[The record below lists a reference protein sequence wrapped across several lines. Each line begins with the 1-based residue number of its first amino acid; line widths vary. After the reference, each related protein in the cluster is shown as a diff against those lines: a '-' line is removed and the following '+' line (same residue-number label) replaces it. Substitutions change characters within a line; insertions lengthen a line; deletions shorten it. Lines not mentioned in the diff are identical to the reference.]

1 MGRDSL
7 QYMLTGAVLID
18 QVGNVEDTC
27 YNARFFKPIYLTHS
41 TPLSVPFGRSIHEVA
56 SLFAFVKHQLIT
68 YHDAHLRVVQ
78 LIEI

>member
-7 QYMLTGAVLID
+7 QYMLIGAVLID

-56 SLFAFVKHQLIT
+56 LSLLPLSRVNLSLIVKLIRG
-68 YHDAHLRVVQ
+68 LCS
-78 LIEI
+78 LSK

>member
-56 SLFAFVKHQLIT
+56 LSLLPLSRVNLSLIVKLIRG
-68 YHDAHLRVVQ
+68 LCR
-78 LIEI
+78 LSK